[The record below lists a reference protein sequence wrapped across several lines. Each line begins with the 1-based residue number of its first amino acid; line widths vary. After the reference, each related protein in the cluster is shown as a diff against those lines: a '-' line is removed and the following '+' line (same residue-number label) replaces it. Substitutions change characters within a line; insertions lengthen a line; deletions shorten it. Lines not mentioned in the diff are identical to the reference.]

1 MCKREREREREILFS
16 PLVSQEG
23 IISFVV
29 VSAGIIWSWQ
39 YYVSTISVLYLT
51 ITTRSESKL
60 AYHLYGVPRWHS
72 GEEKNLPSQ
81 AGDKRCRC
89 NPWVGKIPWSGHGNP
104 LQYSCLKNSMNR
116 GAYWVTVHGVPKSQR
131 WLNTHTHTHTY
142 IHIPHLYKILVIR
155 FCSKCLSGEHI
166 LYQVFSDTFWLV
178 ISNLT

>member
-81 AGDKRCRC
+81 AGDIRDA
-89 NPWVGKIPWSGHGNP
+89 GAIPGLERSP
-104 LQYSCLKNSMNR
+104 
-116 GAYWVTVHGVPKSQR
+116 GAGMA
-131 WLNTHTHTHTY
+131 THSS
-142 IHIPHLYKILVIR
+142 ILA
-155 FCSKCLSGEHI
+155 
-166 LYQVFSDTFWLV
+166 
-178 ISNLT
+178 